1 MKRILGAAAVLTVLP
16 VGAGA
21 NARAILYD
29 AVALN
34 IGVNCQ
40 WQTGCMRQQRSAM
53 KRALADV
60 EQERPAHWRVQ
71 QCNRNAS
78 RGPNRVDWV
87 GYDHCIR
94 NPAIKPQG
102 RKAKRK

>member
-1 MKRILGAAAVLTVLP
+1 MKWILGAAAAFAMLP
-16 VGAGA
+16 MEAGA

-34 IGVNCQ
+34 IGINCQ
-40 WQTGCMRQQRSAM
+40 WQTGCMANQRSAM
-53 KRALADV
+53 KHALAYV
-60 EQERPAHWRVQ
+60 ARERPSQWRVQ

-87 GYDHCIR
+87 GYNHCIR
-94 NPAIKPQG
+94 NLAIKSPA
-102 RKAKRK
+102 RKSKRR